1 MPWPKPFSY
10 ERVLVSIQSFYATLK
25 CSQYQVGSPYKIDQT
40 QIIVRVIQPLKTLNA
55 LTIENLKTIRKLNTL
70 CMNVS
75 QNN

>member
-40 QIIVRVIQPLKTLNA
+40 QIIVRVIQPLNA
-55 LTIENLKTIRKLNTL
+55 LTIGNLKTIGKLNTL

-75 QNN
+75 RNN